1 MWMKEIICFAEVSYQ
16 INIELRN
23 RQKNP
28 HNATFT
34 LFFSPSTK
42 KQEKYWQPKQYLN
55 VVLQAVLWHI
65 TFLESNISKGHNESK
80 L

>member
-1 MWMKEIICFAEVSYQ
+1 MWMKEIICFGEVSYQ

-23 RQKNP
+23 REKIP
-28 HNATFT
+28 PLMLLFT

-55 VVLQAVLWHI
+55 VVLQAVL
-65 TFLESNISKGHNESK
+65 
-80 L
+80 